1 MATAASQTAVKAL
14 ELMSVLGD
22 HPRGATAGQIAEV
35 TGHPFTTAYRLL
47 NTLVTAGYA
56 EYDPSRKTYRLG
68 LRLFQLGQKVAHA
81 RGLDDVARP
90 VMQRLT
96 AQTGESSILATLDG
110 DQVLTLCTVDGPQF
124 RTTTDP
130 GDHGPLTTSAVG
142 KVLLSGSV
150 DLIDTVELVSR
161 TPRSITDRE
170 ALRAEIA
177 SVGERGW
184 ASQLEENDDGM
195 AAVAVP
201 VRSAA
206 GRMVASLAVAAPVFR
221 KDVDALAAYLPRL
234 REAATVLGAEL
245 VIR

>member
-1 MATAASQTAVKAL
+1 MAAAASQTAVKAL
-14 ELMSVLGD
+14 ELMAALGEF
-22 HPRGATAGQIAEV
+22 PRGATAGQIAEA
-35 TGHPFTTAYRLL
+35 TGYPFTTAYRLL
-47 NTLVTAGYA
+47 HTLVSAGYA
-56 EYDPSRKTYRLG
+56 EYEPTGKVYRLG

-81 RGLDDVARP
+81 RGLDETARP
-90 VMQRLT
+90 VMERLT

-130 GDHGPLTTSAVG
+130 GDHGPLSTSAVG
-142 KVLLSGSV
+142 KVLLASHPE
-150 DLIDTVELVSR
+150 LLDTVELVAR
-161 TPRSITDRE
+161 TSRSITDRDV
-170 ALRAEIA
+170 LRAEIDGVRA
-177 SVGERGW
+177 RGW

-201 VRSAA
+201 VRSGA
-206 GRMVASLAVAAPVFR
+206 GRVVATLALAAPVFR
-221 KDVDALAAYLPRL
+221 KDVDAMAAYVPQL